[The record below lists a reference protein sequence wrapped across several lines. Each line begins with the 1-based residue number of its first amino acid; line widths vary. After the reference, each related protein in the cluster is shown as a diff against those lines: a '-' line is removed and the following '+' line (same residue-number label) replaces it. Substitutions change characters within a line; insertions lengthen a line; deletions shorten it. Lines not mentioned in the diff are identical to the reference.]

1 MLFLFCKERA
11 MSCQVTTTDRRKWLI
26 MNIKP
31 PLGHCDKD
39 TCEHTIY
46 PRVGTRAC

>member
-1 MLFLFCKERA
+1 
-11 MSCQVTTTDRRKWLI
+11 MSCQVATTDRRKWLI